1 MIGRITGRILE
12 KTMGLVLIDVSGVAY
27 EIEIPHSTYYRLSEI
42 NGDTSLHIH
51 MVVREDAQL
60 LYGFFTQRERELFRL
75 LIKVNKVG
83 PKVAVAIL
91 SSVETE
97 VFVQCVRDKDLK
109 TLNAIPGV
117 GKVMAERL
125 IVEMGS
131 KLSQWESELPVAGP
145 VNVRKEA
152 LVDAESALVGLGYRP
167 SDATRA
173 LAQIEKPGDEVEIL
187 IKQALKA
194 LA

>member
-75 LIKVNKVG
+75 LIRVNKVG
-83 PKVAVAIL
+83 TKVAVAIL

-117 GKVMAERL
+117 GNVMAERL

-173 LAQIEKPGDEVEIL
+173 LAQIEEPGDEVEIL